1 MPRFRPGKCQ
11 KSGTTNPAQALAKA
25 ASDAAFASTGV
36 NPAPMGRPW
45 PTKEGAAAMERPSPT
60 QEAGDATGSG
70 KKKRKRGAATA
81 ALTAMHQMNVDPT
94 CGALS
99 EAEIRVAIKVIY
111 VHVLGCPGP
120 EHWSSVKDDCG
131 TMTFIQRV
139 LTPTTDN
146 PWACH
151 HKPRF
156 DTIRSVLER
165 VWEAAVEGK
174 DVDVSHRRVTEKGGS
189 GGHHRARAQQQSG

>member
-1 MPRFRPGKCQ
+1 MPRHSGKRH
-11 KSGTTNPAQALAKA
+11 KPKGTNDAALAAKKA

-81 ALTAMHQMNVDPT
+81 ALEAMRQMNVDPT

-146 PWACH
+146 PWSFH

-165 VWEAAVEGK
+165 VWEAAAEGE
-174 DVDVSHRRVTEKGGS
+174 DVDVSHRRVAAGMGVFPPPL
-189 GGHHRARAQQQSG
+189 

>member
-1 MPRFRPGKCQ
+1 
-11 KSGTTNPAQALAKA
+11 
-25 ASDAAFASTGV
+25 
-36 NPAPMGRPW
+36 
-45 PTKEGAAAMERPSPT
+45 MERPSPT

-81 ALTAMHQMNVDPT
+81 ALEAMRQMNVDPT

-165 VWEAAVEGK
+165 VWEATVEGK
-174 DVDVSHRRVTEKGGS
+174 DVDVSHRRVTQKGGS

>member
-1 MPRFRPGKCQ
+1 MPSKRKGFQGAQ
-11 KSGTTNPAQALAKA
+11 KKKGQTKNAAQAFAKA
-25 ASDAAFASTGV
+25 ASDAAVACTGV

-81 ALTAMHQMNVDPT
+81 ALEAMRQMNVDPT

-120 EHWSSVKDDCG
+120 EHWSPIKDDCG
-131 TMTFIQRV
+131 T
-139 LTPTTDN
+139 
-146 PWACH
+146 
-151 HKPRF
+151 
-156 DTIRSVLER
+156 
-165 VWEAAVEGK
+165 
-174 DVDVSHRRVTEKGGS
+174 VTLI
-189 GGHHRARAQQQSG
+189 